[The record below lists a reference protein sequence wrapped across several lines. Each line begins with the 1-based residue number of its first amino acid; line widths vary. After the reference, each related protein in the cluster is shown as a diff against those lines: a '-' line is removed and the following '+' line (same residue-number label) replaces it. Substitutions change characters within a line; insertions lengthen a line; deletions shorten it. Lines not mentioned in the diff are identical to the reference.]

1 MLFHKK
7 VLKVL
12 KRHKGYDELAFNQRK
27 TDNEIT
33 DNWGRF
39 PKVNHCPVKPLTF
52 YYHEINI
59 KGLNCVWLMLQKTT
73 LKFCSKIKFNN
84 ILGQHMMPLI
94 TEFLKTS
101 SRGKN
106 QNILDLDSYVGKRND
121 LFLISIL
128 LMCQTSGKQKLL
140 FLFSSHSDGFLY
152 SQSYQQNGRVAKS
165 KLLMLT
171 HLVPVKYL
179 I

>member
-1 MLFHKK
+1 M
-7 VLKVL
+7 V
-12 KRHKGYDELAFNQRK
+12 
-27 TDNEIT
+27 
-33 DNWGRF
+33 
-39 PKVNHCPVKPLTF
+39 PV
-52 YYHEINI
+52 
-59 KGLNCVWLMLQKTT
+59 V
-73 LKFCSKIKFNN
+73 
-84 ILGQHMMPLI
+84 

-101 SRGKN
+101 SRGNN

-121 LFLISIL
+121 LFLISIF

-165 KLLMLT
+165 YLLMLT

-179 I
+179 T